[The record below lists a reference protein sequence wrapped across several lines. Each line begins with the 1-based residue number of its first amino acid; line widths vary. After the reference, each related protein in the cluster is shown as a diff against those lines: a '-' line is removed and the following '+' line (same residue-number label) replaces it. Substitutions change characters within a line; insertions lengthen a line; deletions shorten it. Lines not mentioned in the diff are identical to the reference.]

1 MVRRV
6 FLRSSGAL
14 VCPSRVPT
22 SSSITSLIMDAR
34 AVLEFATVTRGIAL
48 VLQAVLNAVIP
59 DHDADA
65 FRPPRTEE
73 PLYLDSVVEWL
84 LGGLSRWDAEHYLF
98 IAERGYLYEHNF
110 AFFPLFP
117 IVLRG
122 LADVLLWPLS
132 SWLSLR
138 GRLLLAV
145 ALGNSALFLLSV
157 VALYALS
164 RTVLQDRRL
173 ALLSSLLYCITPAN
187 VFMTAGYSES
197 LFAALT
203 FGGLFLL
210 EKGFTLRACLALS
223 IATAARSNGLVNTG
237 FLLYLPSLHAIS
249 HIRFYRS
256 TTKGHSKVF
265 HYIWAVASL
274 LITSL
279 LGTAIIALP
288 FCAFQYYGYRTF
300 CTPSTSLESIHPGL
314 LLLAERKGYR
324 VPDENGPPPL
334 WCMRALPLL
343 YSHIQDVYWDV
354 GFLRYFE
361 LKQIPN
367 FILALPMAT
376 LGIMAAYAYFQANS
390 ELCLRLG
397 LWETPASKGLD
408 KPIPG
413 FFNPRVFVYIVHS
426 AVLLVFGTLCM
437 HVQVLTR
444 FLASSSPVP
453 FWISAHLLLLNE
465 PLLHRRKTSN
475 PNVQI
480 QTHSRNGFKL
490 APHNPI
496 VALLPHFK
504 DCSPTTQSILGYF
517 LSYWVLGLVLHCNFL
532 PWT

>member
-1 MVRRV
+1 V
-6 FLRSSGAL
+6 
-14 VCPSRVPT
+14 T
-22 SSSITSLIMDAR
+22 SVTMDAK
-34 AVLEFATVTRGIAL
+34 AVLEFATVTRAL
-48 VLQAVLNAVIP
+48 SLLLQAVLNAAIP
-59 DHDADA
+59 DHNADA

-73 PLYLDSVVEWL
+73 PLYLDSAVEWL
-84 LGGLSRWDAEHYLF
+84 LGGLSHWDAEHFLF

-117 IVLRG
+117 VILRG
-122 LADVLLWPLS
+122 LAET
-132 SWLSLR
+132 LR
-138 GRLLLAV
+138 I
-145 ALGNSALFLLSV
+145 
-157 VALYALS
+157 
-164 RTVLQDRRL
+164 VLQDRRL
-173 ALLSSLLYCITPAN
+173 ALLSTLLYCITPAN

-210 EKGFTLRACLALS
+210 EKGFTFRACLALS
-223 IATAARSNGLVNTG
+223 IATAARSNGLVNIG

-249 HIRFYRS
+249 HIRVYRV
-256 TTKGHSKVF
+256 TTKGHRKVF
-265 HYIWAVASL
+265 QYVGVVIRL
-274 LITSL
+274 LLTSL

-300 CTPSTSLESIHPGL
+300 CTPSLSLERIPPAL
-314 LLLAERKGYR
+314 LSLAERKGYR

-334 WCMRALPLL
+334 WCMRPLPLL

-376 LGIMAAYAYFQANS
+376 LGIMAAYAYFQANP

-397 LWETPASKGLD
+397 LWETDENKGLD
-408 KPIPG
+408 KPTPG
-413 FFNPRVFVYIVHS
+413 MFNPRVFVYVVHS
-426 AVLLVFGTLCM
+426 TVLLVFGTLCM

-444 FLASSSPVP
+444 FMASSSPVP

-475 PNVQI
+475 PSVHLQA
-480 QTHSRNGFKL
+480 HSRHGCKHR
-490 APHNPI
+490 PQNPI
-496 VALLPHFK
+496 IALLPHFTA
-504 DCSPTTQSILGYF
+504 CSPTTQSILGYF
-517 LSYWVLGLVLHCNFL
+517 LSYWLLGLALHCNFL

>member
-1 MVRRV
+1 M
-6 FLRSSGAL
+6 
-14 VCPSRVPT
+14 T
-22 SSSITSLIMDAR
+22 MDVR
-34 AVLEFATVTRGIAL
+34 AVLEFATVTRGL
-48 VLQAVLNAVIP
+48 SLFLQAVFNAIIP

-65 FRPPRTEE
+65 FKPPRTEE
-73 PLYLDSVVEWL
+73 PLYLDSAVEWL
-84 LGGLSRWDAEHYLF
+84 LGGLSHWDAEHFLF
-98 IAERGYLYEHNF
+98 IAERGYLFEHNF

-117 IVLRG
+117 VVLRG
-122 LADVLLWPLS
+122 LAETLLWPLS
-132 SWLSLR
+132 SWLSVR
-138 GRLLLAV
+138 GRLLVAV
-145 ALGNSALFLLSV
+145 ALGNTALFLLSV

-164 RTVLQDRRL
+164 RLVLQDRRL

-210 EKGFTLRACLALS
+210 EKGFTFRACLALS
-223 IATAARSNGLVNTG
+223 IATAARSNGLVNIG

-249 HIRFYRS
+249 QIRVYRT

-265 HYIWAVASL
+265 RYIWAVIRL
-274 LITSL
+274 LLTSL

-300 CTPSTSLESIHPGL
+300 CTPSVSLERIPPAL
-314 LLLAERKGYR
+314 LSLAELRGYR

-334 WCMRALPLL
+334 WCMRPLPLL

-361 LKQIPN
+361 LKQMPN

-376 LGIMAAYAYFQANS
+376 LGIMAAYAYFQANP

-397 LWETPASKGLD
+397 LWETGANKGLD

-413 FFNPRVFVYIVHS
+413 MFNPRVFVYVVHS
-426 AVLLVFGTLCM
+426 TVLLVFGTLCM

-444 FLASSSPVP
+444 FMASSSPVP

-475 PNVQI
+475 PNVQL
-480 QTHSRNGFKL
+480 QSHSRNGCKHT
-490 APHNPI
+490 PQNPI
-496 VALLPHFK
+496 IALLPHFK
-504 DCSPTTQSILGYF
+504 TCSPTTQSILGYF
-517 LSYWVLGLVLHCNFL
+517 LSYWVLGLALHCNSL

>member
-1 MVRRV
+1 M
-6 FLRSSGAL
+6 
-14 VCPSRVPT
+14 T
-22 SSSITSLIMDAR
+22 MDVR
-34 AVLEFATVTRGIAL
+34 AVLEFATLTRGLSL
-48 VLQAVLNAVIP
+48 VLQAALNAVIP
-59 DHDADA
+59 DHEADA
-65 FRPPRTEE
+65 FKPPRTEE

-84 LGGLSRWDAEHYLF
+84 LGGLSHWDAEHFLF

-117 IVLRG
+117 VILRG
-122 LADVLLWPLS
+122 LAETLLWPLS
-132 SWLSLR
+132 GWLSVR
-138 GRLLLAV
+138 GRLLVAV

-157 VALYALS
+157 VALHALS
-164 RTVLQDRRL
+164 RIVLQDRRL

-210 EKGFTLRACLALS
+210 EKGFTFRACLALS
-223 IATAARSNGLVNTG
+223 IATAARSNGLVNIG

-249 HIRFYRS
+249 QIRVYRT

-265 HYIWAVASL
+265 RYVWVIVCL
-274 LITSL
+274 LLTSL

-300 CTPSTSLESIHPGL
+300 CTPSISLERIPPAL
-314 LLLAERKGYR
+314 LTLVERKGYR

-334 WCMRALPLL
+334 WCMRPLPLL

-376 LGIMAAYAYFQANS
+376 LGITAVYAYFQANP
-390 ELCLRLG
+390 ELCMRLG
-397 LWETPASKGLD
+397 LWETGANKGLD
-408 KPIPG
+408 KPTPG
-413 FFNPRVFVYIVHS
+413 FFNPRVFVYVVHS

-444 FLASSSPVP
+444 FMASSSPVP

-475 PNVQI
+475 PNVQL
-480 QTHSRNGFKL
+480 QTHSRNGCKHT
-490 APHNPI
+490 PQNPI

-504 DCSPTTQSILGYF
+504 ACSPTTQSILGYF
-517 LSYWVLGLVLHCNFL
+517 LSYWVLGLALHCNFL

>member
-1 MVRRV
+1 MVC
-6 FLRSSGAL
+6 SSADGSRNRFVHRLSA
-14 VCPSRVPT
+14 PSMT
-22 SSSITSLIMDAR
+22 MDVK
-34 AVLEFATVTRGIAL
+34 AVVEFAAVTRGLSL
-48 VLQAVLNAVIP
+48 VLQAVLNAAIP
-59 DHDADA
+59 DHEADA
-65 FRPPRTEE
+65 FSPPRTEE
-73 PLYLDSVVEWL
+73 ALYLDPAVDWL
-84 LGGLSRWDAEHYLF
+84 FGGLSHWDAEHFLF

-122 LADVLLWPLS
+122 LAETLLRPLS
-132 SWLSLR
+132 GWLSVR

-145 ALGNSALFLLSV
+145 ALCNSALFLLSV
-157 VALYALS
+157 VALYALG
-164 RTVLQDRRL
+164 RAVLQDRRL
-173 ALLSSLLYCITPAN
+173 ALLSSLLYCFTPAN

-223 IATAARSNGLVNTG
+223 IATAARSNGLVNMG
-237 FLLYLPSLHAIS
+237 FLLYLPSLRAIS
-249 HIRFYRS
+249 QIRALRAAA
-256 TTKGHSKVF
+256 KGRGKVLR
-265 HYIWAVASL
+265 YVWVVVRL
-274 LITSL
+274 LLTSL
-279 LGTAIIALP
+279 FGAAAIALP

-300 CTPSTSLESIHPGL
+300 CTPSTSLEQIHPAL
-314 LLLAERKGYR
+314 LSLGERKGYR

-334 WCMRALPLL
+334 WCLRPLPLL

-376 LGIMAAYAYFQANS
+376 LAIMAAYAYFQANP

-397 LWETPASKGLD
+397 LWGTRLE
-408 KPIPG
+408 KPTPG
-413 FFNPRVFVYIVHS
+413 FFNPKVFVYVVHS
-426 AVLLVFGTLCM
+426 TVLLVFGTLCM

-444 FLASSSPVP
+444 FMASSSPVP

-465 PLLHRRKTSN
+465 PFLHRRKTSN
-475 PNVQI
+475 PNVQL
-480 QTHSRNGFKL
+480 QADPKDCHVH
-490 APHNPI
+490 APQNPI
-496 VALLPHFK
+496 LGLLQHFK
-504 DCSPTTQSILGYF
+504 ACSPTTQSILGYF
-517 LSYWVLGLVLHCNFL
+517 LSYWILGLALHCNFL

>member
-1 MVRRV
+1 M
-6 FLRSSGAL
+6 
-14 VCPSRVPT
+14 T
-22 SSSITSLIMDAR
+22 MDVR
-34 AVLEFATVTRGIAL
+34 AVLEFATLTRVLSL
-48 VLQAVLNAVIP
+48 VLQAVLNAAIP

-73 PLYLDSVVEWL
+73 HLYLDSVVEWL
-84 LGGLSRWDAEHYLF
+84 FGGLSHWDAEHYLF

-117 IVLRG
+117 VVLRG
-122 LADVLLWPLS
+122 LVETLLRPLS
-132 SWLSLR
+132 SWLSVR

-145 ALGNSALFLLSV
+145 AVGNSALFLLSA

-164 RTVLQDRRL
+164 RAVLQDRRL
-173 ALLSSLLYCITPAN
+173 ALLSSFLYCITPAN

-203 FGGLFLL
+203 YGGLLLL
-210 EKGFTLRACLALS
+210 EKGFTFTACLALS
-223 IATAARSNGLVNTG
+223 IATAARSNGLVNIG
-237 FLLYLPSLHAIS
+237 FLLYLPALRAIS
-249 HIRFYRS
+249 QIRVYR
-256 TTKGHSKVF
+256 TTTSGYSKVLR
-265 HYIWAVASL
+265 YIWVTLRL
-274 LITSL
+274 LLTSL
-279 LGTAIIALP
+279 LGTAVIALP

-300 CTPSTSLESIHPGL
+300 CTPSTSLEQIHPSL
-314 LLLAERKGYR
+314 LSLAEKRSYR
-324 VPDENGPPPL
+324 VPNENGPPPL
-334 WCMRALPLL
+334 WCMRPLPLL

-361 LKQIPN
+361 LRQIPN

-376 LGIMAAYAYFQANS
+376 LGIVAVYAYFQANS

-397 LWETPASKGLD
+397 LWETSSKKGLD

-413 FFNPRVFVYIVHS
+413 FFNPKVFVYIVHS

-444 FLASSSPVP
+444 FMASSSPVP

-465 PLLHRRKTSN
+465 PLLHRRKTSSST
-475 PNVQI
+475 VQLH
-480 QTHSRNGFKL
+480 TDFRNCCK
-490 APHNPI
+490 HTTQNPI
-496 VALLPHFK
+496 AALLPHFK
-504 DCSPTTQSILGYF
+504 ACSPTTQCILGYF
-517 LSYWVLGLVLHCNFL
+517 LSYWLLGLALHCNFL

>member
-1 MVRRV
+1 
-6 FLRSSGAL
+6 
-14 VCPSRVPT
+14 
-22 SSSITSLIMDAR
+22 MDVS
-34 AVLEFATVTRGIAL
+34 AVLRFATVTRGL
-48 VLQAVLNAVIP
+48 SLLLQAVLNAVIP
-59 DHDADA
+59 DHEADA
-65 FRPPRTEE
+65 FKPPRTEE
-73 PLYLDSVVEWL
+73 LLYLDSTVEWL
-84 LGGLSRWDAEHYLF
+84 LGGLSHWDAEHFLF

-117 IVLRG
+117 VVLRG
-122 LADVLLWPLS
+122 LAETLLWPLRT
-132 SWLSLR
+132 WLSVR
-138 GRLLLAV
+138 GRLLVAV
-145 ALGNSALFLLSV
+145 TLGNSALFLLSV

-203 FGGLFLL
+203 FGGVYLL

-223 IATAARSNGLVNTG
+223 H
-237 FLLYLPSLHAIS
+237 F
-249 HIRFYRS
+249 
-256 TTKGHSKVF
+256 KVF
-265 HYIWAVASL
+265 WYIWVIIRL
-274 LITSL
+274 LLTSL
-279 LGTAIIALP
+279 MGTAIIALP

-300 CTPSTSLESIHPGL
+300 CTPSMSQDRIPPAL
-314 LLLAERKGYR
+314 LSLAELKGYR

-334 WCMRALPLL
+334 WCMRPLPLL

-367 FILALPMAT
+367 FILALPMAS
-376 LGIMAAYAYFQANS
+376 LGIIAAYAYVLANP

-397 LWETPASKGLD
+397 LWQTSANKGLD
-408 KPIPG
+408 KPTPG

-426 AVLLVFGTLCM
+426 TVLLVFGTLCM

-444 FLASSSPVP
+444 FMASSSPVP

-475 PNVQI
+475 PNVQLH
-480 QTHSRNGFKL
+480 THSRNGCKHT
-490 APHNPI
+490 PPNPI
-496 VALLPHFK
+496 IALLLHFK
-504 DCSPTTQSILGYF
+504 SCSPTTQSILGYF
-517 LSYWVLGLVLHCNFL
+517 LSYWLVGLALHCNFL